1 MDVTENPKSAGAPGP
16 SNPESTIQLLS
27 LLLIALDQTILC
39 RVASSFL
46 LVQTAFLLFYGQVL
60 RIFPAKWVLVFAIT
74 VFEIGSLVCGVA
86 QNVGQLI
93 AGRTVSGI
101 GAAGI
106 FISIL
111 QVMAHVTRL
120 EDRARLYGTFG
131 AVFGI
136 SSVIG
141 PLIGG
146 ALTDHVTWVKSLST
160 AAVSPAPHTADNQL
174 SFTV

>member
-1 MDVTENPKSAGAPGP
+1 MVLGA
-16 SNPESTIQLLS
+16 SW
-27 LLLIALDQTILC
+27 IALIYICLGFRLFQLARLGRLVLPSGPDGVSFILWPGSADFPC
-39 RVASSFL
+39 
-46 LVQTAFLLFYGQVL
+46 QV
-60 RIFPAKWVLVFAIT
+60 VLVFAIT

-136 SSVIG
+136 SERVIRDWATHWRRVNR
-141 PLIGG
+141 PCKIL
-146 ALTDHVTWVKSLST
+146 LVL
-160 AAVSPAPHTADNQL
+160 
-174 SFTV
+174 